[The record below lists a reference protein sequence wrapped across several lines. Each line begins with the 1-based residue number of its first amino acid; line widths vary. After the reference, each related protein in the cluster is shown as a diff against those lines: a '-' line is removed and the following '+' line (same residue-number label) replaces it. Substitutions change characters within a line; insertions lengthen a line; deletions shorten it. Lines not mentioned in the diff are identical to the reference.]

1 MLIYS
6 IATNK
11 SVGDRIDGLTKTVS
25 DNIKGRLDKYIVDE
39 EGFAQKTE
47 FRNQEIER
55 LEKSKDG
62 KTESEISSINSFLTL
77 IKRLSTISS

>member
-1 MLIYS
+1 MSFKRTIY
-6 IATNK
+6 AQLKPN
-11 SVGDRIDGLTKTVS
+11 

-55 LEKSKDG
+55 LEKSKEG
-62 KTESEISSINSFLTL
+62 KTESEISSINSKIYFHKEFINGMKTD
-77 IKRLSTISS
+77 IVIFKCR